1 VPSTRDKIV
10 QKAVQMLLQPA
21 FEYNFREHSH
31 GFRPNKSCH
40 TALGAIRKQGN
51 RTTRFIELDLV
62 KAFDKIHHVLLMNEI
77 KVRIVDQQMIDLIYK
92 MLKVG
97 YINLHNLSDSKMKMV
112 EGTL

>member
-1 VPSTRDKIV
+1 
-10 QKAVQMLLQPA
+10 MLLQPA
-21 FEYNFREHSH
+21 FEYNFSEHSH